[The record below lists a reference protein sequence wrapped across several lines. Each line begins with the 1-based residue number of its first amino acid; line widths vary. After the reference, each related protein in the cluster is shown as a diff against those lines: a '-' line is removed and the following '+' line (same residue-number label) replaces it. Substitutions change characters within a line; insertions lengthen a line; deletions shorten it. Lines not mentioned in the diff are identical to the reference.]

1 MQHHSSVSVDV
12 TDEYSVVMD
21 FMIDGCVFF
30 FQAGLSLLPFRW
42 MIDVSEYCVSLQ
54 LCA

>member
-30 FQAGLSLLPFRW
+30 FKQ
-42 MIDVSEYCVSLQ
+42 VY
-54 LCA
+54 LCSPLDG